1 MSKGVSTMPPII
13 DKDKCNGCGKC
24 VEICPN
30 DVFFGSQLGEIP
42 KVTYPDQC
50 WHENACVNDCP
61 KEAIVLRIPLPMM
74 IIYK

>member
-1 MSKGVSTMPPII
+1 MPPII

-30 DVFFGSQLGEIP
+30 DVFFGSQLGNIP

-50 WHENACVNDCP
+50 WHENACVHDCP
-61 KEAIVLRIPLPMM
+61 QDAIKLRIPLPMM